1 MYLIPQ
7 IDTSNIAPTAP
18 CDAEYPP
25 RKKDRNSE
33 SIRKAVRA
41 SIEESIGTN
50 GICDQTRYVR
60 MNE

>member
-50 GICDQTRYVR
+50 GICD
-60 MNE
+60 